1 MRKTIPVVI
10 WVLILLIENC
20 VAAVITDFNS
30 IEKQPRKFKGKIFAI
45 IESDEDMNIAIEHK
59 DRIDQVIGKG
69 FSAESFPSGS
79 PKIEGEWVYKKNF
92 THNIGHIMFGNFA
105 SIVNWTF
112 EMTEA
117 VIETIN
123 KYGLD
128 GVCMEDLENVYFITG
143 RSTRDVRLIL
153 RRLGIELHKIQKQV
167 FAIIP
172 PNSQAIGISEIT
184 SLKNLVDEFI
194 LDDIQYY
201 DRNMIGSHCTSP
213 VYYIKGLVEQYTS
226 NYVDLTKK
234 TSITID
240 LSGTM
245 LCPNQPRS
253 MVNSTYFYNNLL
265 QVKKSEW
272 IDKCQ
277 EQKFIMENG
286 CEIMYPTI
294 EFIQKRI
301 DLATELGVDITLY
314 NINAVHPNTFNLF

>member
-1 MRKTIPVVI
+1 MRKTILGI
-10 WVLILLIENC
+10 WVLITLIESC
-20 VAAVITDFNS
+20 VGVVITDFNS
-30 IEKQPRKFKGKIFAI
+30 IENQPRKFKGKIFAI
-45 IESDEDMNIAIEHK
+45 IESDDDMNIAIEHK

-69 FSAESFPSGS
+69 FSVESFPSGS
-79 PKIEGEWVYKKNF
+79 PKVEGEWGYKKNF
-92 THNIGHIMFGNFA
+92 THNIGHIMFGNFV

-112 EMTEA
+112 EMTE
-117 VIETIN
+117 VIIETIK

-172 PNSQAIGISEIT
+172 PNSEAIGISEIA

-194 LDDIQYY
+194 IDDMEYY

-213 VYYIKGLVEQYTS
+213 IYYIKGLVEKYTS
-226 NYVDLTKK
+226 NYDDLIKK

-253 MVNSTYFYNNLL
+253 MINSTHLYNKLL

-272 IDKCQ
+272 ID
-277 EQKFIMENG
+277 E
-286 CEIMYPTI
+286 
-294 EFIQKRI
+294 
-301 DLATELGVDITLY
+301 
-314 NINAVHPNTFNLF
+314 